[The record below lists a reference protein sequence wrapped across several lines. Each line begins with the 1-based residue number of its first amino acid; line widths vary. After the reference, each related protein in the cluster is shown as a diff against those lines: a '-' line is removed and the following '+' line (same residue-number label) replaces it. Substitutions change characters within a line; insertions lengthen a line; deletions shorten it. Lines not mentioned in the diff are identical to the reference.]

1 VGRPPGYQW
10 QPLGYD
16 TDPVPGDT
24 AAIAEQVQYLRS
36 VAKTMQGQVSQLKKI
51 AANDSEVGQ
60 HADKIRSAA
69 SSLASSLQTL
79 QTRYTNVSSQLDSW
93 RDPLEQAQKTSLKA
107 LDEAE
112 VPYAKLQQTVVL
124 PSGSNLTA
132 QQQQE
137 ITDYNNSMTQAQD
150 ALNAA
155 KALLS
160 QAISMRDTAAS
171 SIANTI
177 NNECN
182 DSLRDHWSLSG
193 WISEH
198 VDLLKELASILQ
210 DIVAVLAVLCLLIP
224 GVDVL
229 ILLAML
235 ATAALLVIH
244 TMLAATGNG
253 SWLDVAIDVV
263 GLLTLGVGLGA
274 ASEVEEG
281 VDSATEAAYDARNEL
296 QSGVLDEFG
305 DGIDYWRGVADAGGP
320 DADFAQETV
329 NNLYAKVLEQ
339 LPAMP
344 EAVEESSGF
353 WKTALSGKN
362 FLEQAQTGIKAWS
375 SPSSILNVFT
385 SGGDPA
391 IAGSM
396 SKILDLTGDFSDS
409 SKLAGIFTSA
419 DRTVSWANV
428 AFAGGNSTVLGDF
441 GLERI
446 MHNDAYDHLKDKT
459 TGVPSFQQVVNVAP
473 FILVP
478 ALL

>member
-24 AAIAEQVQYLRS
+24 EAIAAQVWYLRS
-36 VAKTMQGQVSQLKKI
+36 VAKTMEGQVSQLKKI
-51 AANDSEVGQ
+51 ASNDTEVGQ
-60 HADKIRSAA
+60 HADKIRSSA
-69 SSLASSLQTL
+69 SSLATSLQTL

-93 RDPLEQAQKTSLKA
+93 IDPLEQAQKMSLQA
-107 LDEAE
+107 LDQAE
-112 VPYAKLQQTVVL
+112 IPYAKLQQTVVL
-124 PSGSNLTA
+124 PGGSNLTA

-137 ITDYNNSMTQAQD
+137 ITSYNNSMTQAQD

-160 QAISMRDTAAS
+160 QATSMRDTAAS
-171 SIANTI
+171 TIANTI

-193 WISEH
+193 LISDH
-198 VDLLKELASILQ
+198 VDFLKKLASILQ
-210 DIVAVLAVLCLLIP
+210 DVVAVLALLCLLIP

-263 GLLTLGVGLGA
+263 GLLTLGLGLGA
-274 ASEVEEG
+274 AGELEEG
-281 VDSATEAAYDARNEL
+281 ADSATEVAYAARSDMQDA
-296 QSGVLDEFG
+296 VLDDFG
-305 DGIDYWRGVADAGGP
+305 DGIDYWRGVAEAGGP

-329 NNLYAKVLEQ
+329 NSLYAKVLEQ

-353 WKTALSGKN
+353 WKTALSGQN
-362 FLEQAQTGIKAWS
+362 FLEQVQTGIKTWS
-375 SPSSILNVFT
+375 SSSSILNVFT
-385 SGGDPA
+385 CGGDPA

-396 SKILDLTGDFSDS
+396 IKILDLSDDFSDS
-409 SKLAGIFTSA
+409 AKLADIFTSA
-419 DRTVSWANV
+419 DRTVSWANA
-428 AFAGGNSTVLGDF
+428 AFAGGNITVLGDF

-446 MHNDAYDHLKDKT
+446 MHNATYDHLKDKT
-459 TGVPSFQQVVNVAP
+459 TWALPSQVVNVAP
-473 FILVP
+473 FIFVP